1 LLNTKIKMATNNN
14 LDYVNISKSQRDLNN
29 GLNNNIEKK
38 TFPNLLLPK
47 KSWNIIRDKSQSSQD
62 LLRKG
67 YFSIKNI
74 KNIKNN
80 KNQPVKLNANF
91 HKKSFNNNANSFER
105 QFYKTNGIG
114 FNYRIKNFQKA
125 KKFIDKEYGNKTN
138 FLFNDSYEK
147 TDTEQMLLKRI
158 DTIQKELEN
167 NENTFIYNQKI
178 LKKKLDEKEK
188 EISLLK
194 NELQKEKDNKNL
206 EYENILNEN
215 NHNFINVIKKY
226 NKRIESLKNQN
237 RELTEKNFEN
247 EKHIED
253 LENKN
258 RDYISKLNDLT
269 QKYSMLIQDKS
280 KTILEDDIKE
290 YIKEINERISEQQ
303 NNINSMNDELI
314 YLSQENRRLKHL
326 TKEIIQSR
334 NETEIFF
341 LDALNEAKKDLYK
354 LKKEQDKRGSF
365 FPTLKSYYEISNPK
379 VDIRDLTPEMR
390 EKILRN
396 LFEKINRGYSEKNY
410 RELNNIMEADLSD
423 VDENV

>member
-1 LLNTKIKMATNNN
+1 MLNTKIKMATNNN

-74 KNIKNN
+74 KNMKNN

-188 EISLLK
+188 EISLLII
-194 NELQKEKDNKNL
+194 
-206 EYENILNEN
+206 YI
-215 NHNFINVIKKY
+215 HFI
-226 NKRIESLKNQN
+226 
-237 RELTEKNFEN
+237 
-247 EKHIED
+247 
-253 LENKN
+253 
-258 RDYISKLNDLT
+258 
-269 QKYSMLIQDKS
+269 
-280 KTILEDDIKE
+280 
-290 YIKEINERISEQQ
+290 
-303 NNINSMNDELI
+303 
-314 YLSQENRRLKHL
+314 SQLV
-326 TKEIIQSR
+326 
-334 NETEIFF
+334 
-341 LDALNEAKKDLYK
+341 Y
-354 LKKEQDKRGSF
+354 
-365 FPTLKSYYEISNPK
+365 
-379 VDIRDLTPEMR
+379 
-390 EKILRN
+390 N
-396 LFEKINRGYSEKNY
+396 LFITF
-410 RELNNIMEADLSD
+410 
-423 VDENV
+423 

>member
-1 LLNTKIKMATNNN
+1 MATNNN

-29 GLNNNIEKK
+29 GFNNNIEKK

-62 LLRKG
+62 LLRKE

-74 KNIKNN
+74 KNIQNN
-80 KNQPVKLNANF
+80 KNQPVKLKANF
-91 HKKSFNNNANSFER
+91 QKKSFNNNPNLLER
-105 QFYKTNGIG
+105 QFYKTSGTG
-114 FNYRIKNFQKA
+114 FNYRIKNFQKV
-125 KKFIDKEYGNKTN
+125 KKFIDKECGNKTN
-138 FLFNDSYEK
+138 FIYNDSYEK
-147 TDTEQMLLKRI
+147 NDTEQMLLRRI
-158 DTIQKELEN
+158 DAMQKELEN

-178 LKKKLDEKEK
+178 MKKKLNEKEK
-188 EISLLK
+188 EIILLK
-194 NELQKEKDNKNL
+194 NELQKEKENKNQ

-215 NHNFINVIKKY
+215 NNNFMNVIKKY

-237 RELTEKNFEN
+237 LELTEKNFEN
-247 EKHIED
+247 EKHIEE

-258 RDYISKLNDLT
+258 KDNISKLNDLT
-269 QKYSMLIQDKS
+269 QKYTMLIEDKAES
-280 KTILEDDIKE
+280 ILEDDIKE

-303 NNINSMNDELI
+303 NDINSMNEELT
-314 YLSQENRRLKHL
+314 YLNQENRRLKNL

-341 LDALNEAKKDLYK
+341 LDALNEAKRDLYK

-396 LFEKINRGYSEKNY
+396 LFEKINKGYSEKNY

-423 VDENV
+423 VDENI